1 MRWDLIFLQKYV
13 SLNQNKDFTRLYD
26 LIVAIDR
33 SRKLYGD
40 RKSAEAESPQRVRVE
55 DGVEA
60 KSVGEYFK

>member
-1 MRWDLIFLQKYV
+1 M
-13 SLNQNKDFTRLYD
+13 
-26 LIVAIDR
+26 AIDR

-55 DGVEA
+55 DGVKA